1 LWPIKTPQLVWLFGL
16 QLNELF
22 YFCFMENEELKTR
35 IGSLGDTELIEL
47 LKLRDSYQPEA
58 VDFAIQEALRRQII
72 QSEADLQSAGF
83 QPEHRYQK
91 SIFPHLNPD
100 NQFQKVFNSFM
111 RILYLT
117 AVAPLVFGVLNL
129 LDGDHRGALLLL
141 GLGLLWVGL
150 SVRLQKQKNPQIP
163 VVLLVLF
170 LLGLTRV
177 FFTQI
182 NFAALQIMDF
192 VVFGIAF
199 LLFIYVLVYLRVLLM
214 RRTSG
219 GSTSD

>member
-1 LWPIKTPQLVWLFGL
+1 
-16 QLNELF
+16 
-22 YFCFMENEELKTR
+22 
-35 IGSLGDTELIEL
+35 
-47 LKLRDSYQPEA
+47 
-58 VDFAIQEALRRQII
+58 
-72 QSEADLQSAGF
+72 
-83 QPEHRYQK
+83 
-91 SIFPHLNPD
+91 
-100 NQFQKVFNSFM
+100 M